1 MRINNDIRKEQLR
14 ILEEVYK
21 DTKPALLYTTP
32 FELLV
37 AVALSAQC
45 TDERVNIIT
54 RRLFPTYSDPRDML
68 AVGVKKMET
77 LIRDCGL
84 YRSKAANLMGMCQL
98 LIEKHGGEVPNDFDA
113 LTELPGVGRKT
124 ANVVQS
130 IAFDVP
136 AIAVDTHV
144 FRVSNRLKL
153 AVGKTPDEVEEKLK
167 KVIPKSDW
175 SASHHWLIW
184 HGRKCCKAPKPV
196 CHTCPLEQVC
206 PSAEVFYKE
215 EAKKEALKAKKKVAA
230 KKTTLKKSVKK
241 KSATVTTEK

>member
-14 ILEEVYK
+14 ILSEVYHDAK
-21 DTKPALLYTTP
+21 AALLYSTP

-37 AVALSAQC
+37 AVVLSAQC

-54 RRLFPTYSDPRDML
+54 RRLFPTYSNPRDML
-68 AVGVKKMET
+68 AVGVKKMEE
-77 LIRDCGL
+77 LIHDCGL
-84 YRSKAANLMGMCQL
+84 YRAKAANLMGLCKM
-98 LIEKHGGEVPNDFDA
+98 LIEKYDGEVPNDFDA
-113 LTELPGVGRKT
+113 LIELPGVGRKT

-130 IAFDVP
+130 VAFDVP

-167 KVIPKSDW
+167 KVIQKKDW
-175 SASHHWLIW
+175 SSAHHWLIW
-184 HGRKCCKAPKPV
+184 HGRKCCKALNPA
-196 CHTCPLEQVC
+196 CSACPLEQVC

-215 EAKKEALKAKKKVAA
+215 VAKKEAMKAKKKAVA
-230 KKTTLKKSVKK
+230 KKAISKKTIKK
-241 KSATVTTEK
+241 